1 MPVVQFPEEREAF
14 RAFISSRLDQAPQGA
29 PRSDYDLNPDMRR
42 GEAPED
48 LIAAAVL
55 IPLVLRQ
62 EGVTML
68 LTRRTDHLRDHA
80 GQVSFPGGRVEAHD
94 ESALAT
100 ALRETEEEI
109 GVGPSHIEVVGDLDL
124 YETRTGFSITPV
136 VGLVEPGF
144 TLTLDEFE
152 VAEVFEVPLSF
163 ALDPTNHHKRSLVW
177 RGAKR
182 HFYLLPYGGRD
193 IWGATAG
200 MIVNLYHCL
209 AGSPP
214 TE

>member
-1 MPVVQFPEEREAF
+1 MPVVQFPEERDAF
-14 RAFISSRLDQAPQGA
+14 RAFIASRLDPARRGA
-29 PRSDYDLNPDMRR
+29 AHSDYDLNPDMRS
-42 GEAPED
+42 EAPEN

-55 IPLVLRQ
+55 VPLVLRQ

-68 LTRRTDHLRDHA
+68 LTQRTDHLRDHA

-94 ESALAT
+94 EGAVAT

-109 GVGPSHIEVVGDLDL
+109 GVGPSHIEVVGELDL
-124 YETRTGFSITPV
+124 YETRTGFRITPV

-163 ALDPTNHHKRSLVW
+163 ALDPANHQKRSLVW
-177 RGAKR
+177 RGAER
-182 HFYLLPYGGRD
+182 HFYLLPYGERE

-200 MIVNLYHCL
+200 MIVNLYNRL
-209 AGSPP
+209 SGSRQ

>member
-1 MPVVQFPEEREAF
+1 MPVQFPEEREAF
-14 RAFISSRLDQAPQGA
+14 RAFVAGRLDRARRGA
-29 PRSDYDLNPDMRR
+29 ARSDYDLNPDMRD
-42 GEAPED
+42 EAPKD

-55 IPLVLRQ
+55 IPLVLRE

-68 LTRRTDHLRDHA
+68 LTQRTDHLRDHA

-94 ESALAT
+94 EGAAAT

-109 GVGPSHIEVVGDLDL
+109 GVGPSHIEVVGELDL
-124 YETRTGFSITPV
+124 YETRTGFRITPV

-144 TLTLDEFE
+144 ILALDEFE
-152 VAEVFEVPLSF
+152 VADVFEVPLSF
-163 ALDPTNHHKRSLVW
+163 VLDPANHQRRSLVW
-177 RGAKR
+177 RGAER
-182 HFYLLPYGGRD
+182 HFYLLPYGGRE

-209 AGSPP
+209 SGSQP

>member
-14 RAFISSRLDQAPQGA
+14 RAFIASRLDPARRGA
-29 PRSDYDLNPDMRR
+29 AHSDYDLNPDMRS
-42 GEAPED
+42 EAPEN

-55 IPLVLRQ
+55 VPLVLRQ
-62 EGVTML
+62 DGVTML

-94 ESALAT
+94 EGAVAT

-109 GVGPSHIEVVGDLDL
+109 GVGPSHIEVVGELDL
-124 YETRTGFSITPV
+124 YETRTGFRITPV

-163 ALDPTNHHKRSLVW
+163 ALDPANHQKRSLVW
-177 RGAKR
+177 RGAER
-182 HFYLLPYGGRD
+182 HFYLLPYGERE

-200 MIVNLYHCL
+200 MIVNLYNRL
-209 AGSPP
+209 SGSRQ

>member
-14 RAFISSRLDQAPQGA
+14 RAFIAGRLDAVRRGA
-29 PRSDYDLNPDMRR
+29 TRSDYDLNPDMRND
-42 GEAPED
+42 APED

-55 IPLVLRQ
+55 IPLVLRR

-68 LTRRTDHLRDHA
+68 LTQRTDHLRDHA
-80 GQVSFPGGRVEAHD
+80 GQVSFPGGRVEADD
-94 ESALAT
+94 EGAAAT

-109 GVGPSHIEVVGDLDL
+109 GVAPSHIEVVGELDL
-124 YETRTGFSITPV
+124 YETRTGFRITPV

-144 TLTLDEFE
+144 TLALDEFE

-163 ALDPTNHHKRSLVW
+163 VLDPANHQKRSLVW
-177 RGAKR
+177 RGAER
-182 HFYLLPYGGRD
+182 HFYLLPYDGHD

-209 AGSPP
+209 SGS
-214 TE
+214 

>member
-1 MPVVQFPEEREAF
+1 MPVVQFPEERDAF
-14 RAFISSRLDQAPQGA
+14 RAFIAGRLDPARRGA
-29 PRSDYDLNPDMRR
+29 TRSDYDLNPDMRN
-42 GEAPED
+42 EAPED

-55 IPLVLRQ
+55 VPLVLRRD
-62 EGVTML
+62 GVTML
-68 LTRRTDHLRDHA
+68 LTQRTDHLRDHA

-94 ESALAT
+94 EGAAST

-109 GVGPSHIEVVGDLDL
+109 GVAPSHIEVVGELDH
-124 YETRTGFSITPV
+124 YETRTGFRITPV

-152 VAEVFEVPLSF
+152 VAGVFEVPLSF
-163 ALDPTNHHKRSLVW
+163 VLDPANHQKRSLVW
-177 RGAKR
+177 RGAER
-182 HFYLLPYGGRD
+182 HFYLLPYDGHD

-209 AGSPP
+209 AGPAP
-214 TE
+214 EE

>member
-1 MPVVQFPEEREAF
+1 M
-14 RAFISSRLDQAPQGA
+14 
-29 PRSDYDLNPDMRR
+29 RS
-42 GEAPED
+42 EAPEN

-55 IPLVLRQ
+55 VPLVLRQ
-62 EGVTML
+62 DGVTML
-68 LTRRTDHLRDHA
+68 LTQRTDHLRDHA
-80 GQVSFPGGRVEAHD
+80 GQVSFPGGRVEAYD
-94 ESALAT
+94 EGAVAT

-109 GVGPSHIEVVGDLDL
+109 GVGPSHIEVVGELDL
-124 YETRTGFSITPV
+124 YETRTGFRITPV

-163 ALDPTNHHKRSLVW
+163 ALDPANHQKRSLVW
-177 RGAKR
+177 RGAER
-182 HFYLLPYGGRD
+182 HFYLLPYGERE

-200 MIVNLYHCL
+200 MIVNLYNRL
-209 AGSPP
+209 SGSRQ

>member
-1 MPVVQFPEEREAF
+1 MPVQFPEEREAF
-14 RAFISSRLDQAPQGA
+14 RAFVAERLGQARRGA
-29 PRSDYDLNPDMRR
+29 ARSDYDLNPDMRD
-42 GEAPED
+42 EAPKD

-55 IPLVLRQ
+55 IPLVLR
-62 EGVTML
+62 EAGVTML
-68 LTRRTDHLRDHA
+68 LTQRTDHLRDHA

-94 ESALAT
+94 DGAAAT

-109 GVGPSHIEVVGDLDL
+109 GVGPSHIEVVGELDL
-124 YETRTGFSITPV
+124 YETRTGFRITPV

-144 TLTLDEFE
+144 TLALDEFE

-163 ALDPTNHHKRSLVW
+163 VLDPANHQKRSLVW
-177 RGAKR
+177 RGAER
-182 HFYLLPYGGRD
+182 HFYLLPYGGRE

-209 AGSPP
+209 SGSQP

>member
-14 RAFISSRLDQAPQGA
+14 RAFIAGRLDPARRGA
-29 PRSDYDLNPDMRR
+29 ARSDYDLNPDMRS
-42 GEAPED
+42 EAPED

-55 IPLVLRQ
+55 VPLVLRQ

-80 GQVSFPGGRVEAHD
+80 GQVSFPGGRVETHD
-94 ESALAT
+94 EGAVAT

-109 GVGPSHIEVVGDLDL
+109 GVARSHIEVVGELDL
-124 YETRTGFSITPV
+124 YETRTGFRITPV

-163 ALDPTNHHKRSLVW
+163 VLDPANHQKRSLVW
-177 RGAKR
+177 RGAER
-182 HFYLLPYGGRD
+182 HFYLLPYGDRE

-209 AGSPP
+209 AGSPS
-214 TE
+214 TG